1 MLIYGCGVIF
11 YENFEF
17 DLESLKR
24 RRAGIAI
31 VFQHMSLGHDL
42 VVIYTLV
49 VQWFEVY
56 WGGKSLFA
64 VFFRFAS
71 IVVKVKVCEHC
82 YKTWF

>member
-42 VVIYTLV
+42 VVLLFLV
-49 VQWFEVY
+49 V
-56 WGGKSLFA
+56 
-64 VFFRFAS
+64 
-71 IVVKVKVCEHC
+71 
-82 YKTWF
+82 

>member
-24 RRAGIAI
+24 RRAGIAS

-42 VVIYTLV
+42 VVILSLV
-49 VQWFEVY
+49 EHWFEVY
-56 WGGKSLFA
+56 S
-64 VFFRFAS
+64 RS
-71 IVVKVKVCEHC
+71 IGVESR
-82 YKTWF
+82 YLR